1 MKSAYIANND
11 YSRRRFLQGVGVA
24 LALPLMECFTPVF
37 AKAVQ
42 GESPRR
48 FLAISNN
55 LGFVPKTFFPATA
68 GEDYELSPT
77 LSPFA
82 GIKKEVSI
90 FSGTSHPD
98 VKGGHSAEN
107 CFLTAARGPAKSGFR
122 NTISLDQYAIERLGQ
137 LTRFPTLNLGI
148 NISKASR
155 SMSWTRDGVLLPAED
170 SAVSLF
176 RQMFVQGNA
185 ASVHNRLKALDERG
199 SILDVLLDHTHS
211 LTRELGQADRSRLD
225 QYFTSIR
232 EVEERLVTARE
243 WETKQKPPTNHSE
256 PVEVAD
262 KKLIFDK
269 LELMLRMVN
278 LAFESDAT
286 RIVTL
291 MVDAFSTPAFMLED
305 GTTTTEGYHALS
317 HHGQEPAKLRP
328 LEEADR
334 KQIAII
340 SNLIQRLAVTREN
353 GERMLD
359 RTTILYGSNMGDAN
373 RHDNTNLPI
382 ILAGG
387 GFKHGQHH
395 MLGRQREVPLSNL
408 FVTIL
413 QNLGIDAPSFGSS
426 TGSLNHLLV

>member
-1 MKSAYIANND
+1 MESPYISNSD

-37 AKAVQ
+37 SRAAQVQ
-42 GESPRR
+42 SPRR
-48 FLAISNN
+48 FLAIANN
-55 LGFVPKTFFPATA
+55 LGFVPKTFFPAIS
-68 GEDYELSPT
+68 GKDYELSPT
-77 LSPFA
+77 LSPLA
-82 GIKKEVSI
+82 DVKNEVSVL
-90 FSGTSHPD
+90 SGTSHPD

-137 LTRFPTLNLGI
+137 LTRFPTLNLGV
-148 NISKASR
+148 NISKATR
-155 SMSWTRDGVLLPAED
+155 SLSWTRDGALLPAED

-176 RQMFVQGNA
+176 RKMFIQGDP
-185 ASVHNRLKALDERG
+185 ASVQNRLQALKERG

-211 LTRELGQADRSRLD
+211 LTRDLGSADRSRLD

-243 WETKQKPPTNHSE
+243 WEAKQKPTTAYLE
-256 PVEVAD
+256 PVEVED

-269 LELMLRMVN
+269 LELILNMAN
-278 LAFESDAT
+278 LAFESDST

-305 GTTTTEGYHALS
+305 GSTTTEGYHALS
-317 HHGQEPAKLRP
+317 HHGQEPSKLRP

-334 KQIAII
+334 KQIAILGK
-340 SNLIQRLAVTREN
+340 LIEKLAATQETS
-353 GERMLD
+353 GRMLD
-359 RTTILYGSNMGDAN
+359 STTILYGSNMGDAN

-382 ILAGG
+382 LLAGG
-387 GFKHGQHH
+387 GLKHGQHH
-395 MLGRQREVPLSNL
+395 ILGAQREMPLCNL

-413 QNLGIDAPSFGSS
+413 QNLGVETHSFGSS